1 MKNLYTLCLIL
12 VSTGLFSQDYFLK
25 TSCNKKASEIANAAV
40 EHMLNLEMPI
50 ALGMAKSALLV
61 DESCGCAQLTISAIS
76 SNNDWGSRK
85 TKLSKI
91 DPTSLSK
98 EEKVWYN
105 YQMAADL
112 NERTKIVDA
121 AEGLFPDS
129 PFIAALRGNLNPR
142 DFTFYPEYVKRFP
155 DHSSFAYNMISYG
168 IMYGELGD
176 SDYEQAKN
184 NIDQS
189 IQLHDGP
196 NVYDSNAEHL
206 ASLGQ
211 YDDALQSQLKAVDY
225 AAWGSVYGNMAR
237 IYGMKSTKAEVEKSL
252 RETVDS
258 MMKGIREN
266 DFDAFSEVIS
276 EDMQVTMGDSNLGE
290 FYEFSEQSFQDATS
304 HITWTST
311 DQSDF
316 NFNFA
321 PDMNSVVVT
330 HLSDGSYYSN
340 DSEEIKY
347 ATRASHVF
355 ARTDDGWKLL
365 HSHWSPRKGA
375 QGIPNRE

>member
-1 MKNLYTLCLIL
+1 MKNIYTLGLIL
-12 VSTGLFSQDYFLK
+12 ISSGLFAQDYFLK

-50 ALGMAKSALLV
+50 ALGMAKSALLL

-85 TKLSKI
+85 TKLSEI

-98 EEKVWYN
+98 EEKVWYD
-105 YQMAADL
+105 YQMAADK
-112 NERTKIVDA
+112 NERTTIVDT
-121 AEGLFPDS
+121 AESQYPNS
-129 PFIAALRGNLNPR
+129 PFIAALRGNLNPM
-142 DFTFYPEYVKRFP
+142 DFSFYPKYVQRFP
-155 DHSSFAYNMISYG
+155 NHSSFAYNMISYG

-176 SDYEQAKN
+176 RDYDQAKS

-189 IQLHDGP
+189 IRLHDGP
-196 NVYDSNAEHL
+196 NAYDSNAEHL

-211 YDDALQSQLKAVDY
+211 YENALQSQLKAVDY
-225 AAWGSVYGNMAR
+225 AASGSVYGNMAR
-237 IYGMKSTKAEVEKSL
+237 IYWMKSNKAEAEKSL

-266 DFDAFSEVIS
+266 NFDAFSEVIS
-276 EDMQVTMGDSNLGE
+276 EDIQVTMGDSNLGE
-290 FYEFSEQSFQDATS
+290 FYEFTKQSFDDVTG
-304 HITWTST
+304 HIKWTST

-316 NFNFA
+316 NYTFA
-321 PDMNSVVVT
+321 PDMNSVVIT
-330 HLSDGSYYSN
+330 HLSDGSYYSD
-340 DSEEIKY
+340 DSKEVKY

-375 QGIPNRE
+375 QGIPDRN